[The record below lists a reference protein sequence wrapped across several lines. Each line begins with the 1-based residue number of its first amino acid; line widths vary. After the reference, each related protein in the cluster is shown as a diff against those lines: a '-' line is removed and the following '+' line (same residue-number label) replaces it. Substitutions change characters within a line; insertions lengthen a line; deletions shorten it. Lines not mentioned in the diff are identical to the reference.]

1 MAATDDRRPKYQRIA
16 DSLRE
21 AIQSGEYG
29 PGDRLPGENDLMA
42 AHGVARMTA
51 RQALGVLRDEGIAE
65 ARKGAGVFVRTFRPL
80 RRRGIQRLA
89 RDQWGN
95 GRSIW
100 SADIESRAL
109 EVDQISV
116 SEETA
121 PARIRTVLDL
131 AAEDVTCVRR
141 RRFVLDNKPVLLA
154 TSYLPLDL
162 VAGSAITQE
171 DTGPGGTYARLAEL
185 GYEPVH
191 FREEIRS
198 RMPSSDEVTLLS
210 LASGT
215 PIILICRTAF
225 TDQGRPIEV
234 NEMTLDAAS
243 YVLEYDFD
251 APPMP
256 VSPNADA
263 TTPTDPA

>member
-1 MAATDDRRPKYQRIA
+1 MVNTDEDRRPKYQRIA
-16 DSLRE
+16 DSLRD

-42 AHGVARMTA
+42 AHSVARMTA
-51 RQALGVLRDEGIAE
+51 RQALSVLRDEGIAE
-65 ARKGAGVFVRTFRPL
+65 ARRGAGVFVRSFRPL

-89 RDQWGN
+89 QEQWGN

-100 SADIESRAL
+100 SADTGDRAL
-109 EVDQISV
+109 EVDQVSV
-116 SEETA
+116 SEEPV
-121 PARIRTVLDL
+121 PARIGAVLELDEGE
-131 AAEDVTCVRR
+131 AVCVRR
-141 RRFVLDNKPVLLA
+141 RRFVLDGKPVLLA
-154 TSYLPLDL
+154 TSYLPMSV

-185 GYEPVH
+185 GRKPVH

-198 RMPSSDEVTLLS
+198 RMPSKDEAARLS
-210 LASGT
+210 MASGT
-215 PIILICRTAF
+215 PVVLICRTAF
-225 TDQGRPIEV
+225 AGEGQPVEV

-251 APPMP
+251 A
-256 VSPNADA
+256 
-263 TTPTDPA
+263 

>member
-1 MAATDDRRPKYQRIA
+1 MANAGDDRRPKYQRIA
-16 DSLRE
+16 DTLRE
-21 AIQSGEYG
+21 AIRSGEYG

-51 RQALGVLRDEGIAE
+51 RQALSVLRDEGVAE
-65 ARKGAGVFVRTFRPL
+65 ARKGAGVFVREFRPL

-89 RDQWGN
+89 QQQWGN

-100 SADIESRAL
+100 STDIENRSL
-109 EVDQISV
+109 DVDQVAV
-116 SEETA
+116 SEEAA
-121 PARIRTVLDL
+121 PDNVAAVLDL
-131 AAEDVTCVRR
+131 AEEEMACVRR
-141 RRFVLDNKPVLLA
+141 RRFVLDGKPVLLA
-154 TSYLPLDL
+154 TSYLPTSL

-198 RMPSSDEVTLLS
+198 RMPSQDEATQ
-210 LASGT
+210 LAMSAGT
-215 PIILICRTAF
+215 PVILVCRTAF
-225 TDQGRPIEV
+225 TDEGRPLEI

-243 YVLEYDFD
+243 YILEYDFD
-251 APPMP
+251 A
-256 VSPNADA
+256 
-263 TTPTDPA
+263 

>member
-1 MAATDDRRPKYQRIA
+1 MTNTDNDRRPKYQRIA

-42 AHGVARMTA
+42 EHGVARMTV
-51 RQALGVLRDEGIAE
+51 RQALSVLKDEGVAE
-65 ARKGAGVFVRTFRPL
+65 ARKGAGVFVRAFRPL

-89 RDQWGN
+89 QEQWGG

-100 SADIESRAL
+100 SADVENRTL
-109 EVDQISV
+109 VVDRVRV
-116 SEETA
+116 SEEAA
-121 PARIRTVLDL
+121 PERISVVLDL
-131 AAEDVTCVRR
+131 AEGDSVCVRR
-141 RRFVLDNKPVLLA
+141 RRFVLDDKPVLLA
-154 TSYLPLDL
+154 TSYLPASV

-185 GYEPVH
+185 GYKPVH

-198 RMPSSDEVTLLS
+198 RMPSKDEAKQLS
-210 LASGT
+210 ISAGT
-215 PIILICRTAF
+215 PVILICRTAF
-225 TDQGRPIEV
+225 ADEGRPVEI

-243 YVLEYDFD
+243 YILEYDFD
-251 APPMP
+251 A
-256 VSPNADA
+256 
-263 TTPTDPA
+263 